1 MIKEKIFLNYNNEN
15 YQVEINFKKIKHFY
29 LKIIDENHLRVN
41 CSNLLSIKEVEKLVL
56 INLPKLLNKVS
67 SVKTFSPYYLWG
79 EEKDAVYFKSK
90 LNNSNNQKS
99 LEKFYINQTRDRIE
113 KLEPEINQVI
123 SQLGIKPLPIV
134 IKVLKSKYGSINFNK
149 NYITINAKLALLE
162 PNYLKYVLYHE
173 YAHVIV
179 RNHSK
184 NFYNTVGKLM
194 PDYKKYH
201 QNLNKFKLSLKVNN

>member
-79 EEKDAVYFKSK
+79 EEKDPVYFKSK